1 MFAFSMFNQTTI
13 FPLTESAFVASPS
26 VKHFLGSV
34 IMTVKGLFAKQI
46 GTIQEMR
53 LLFLFANYYLRTTIT
68 TLT

>member
-1 MFAFSMFNQTTI
+1 
-13 FPLTESAFVASPS
+13 
-26 VKHFLGSV
+26 
-34 IMTVKGLFAKQI
+34 MTVKGLFAKQI